1 MSNQNP
7 NNGQASNES
16 DRTARPDAFKQ
27 PGPGVTQVPGAGQK
41 DGPASAAKP
50 ASGFGSASVPGGAS
64 APVHPCAAAGTT
76 GGFSS
81 GAVAAAPRFSKKGN
95 APLLVTVLLL
105 ALLIVA
111 GIGSCVS
118 GSVANSSSISLGDR
132 VAIITLDGTIQY
144 DGSECSPE
152 GFKMLLD
159 EAENDPSIKAL
170 VLRVNSGGGTA
181 TAGEE
186 MTEYLKDFEKPVV
199 VSTAAVN
206 ASATY
211 EISSQAD
218 YIFAAQSSEVG
229 SIGTII
235 ELKDYSDLMAMLGVN
250 IDTISS
256 AESKDS
262 SYGIRELSDEERE
275 HYQQMVDEINQM
287 FIANVAEGRGV
298 SERKVANE
306 WANGLTW
313 TGVTAQK
320 MGLVDEIGTLEDAC
334 DKAAELAGCGDS
346 YETTEL
352 YFATSGI
359 ENLLGSF

>member
-7 NNGQASNES
+7 NNEPAPLQPESPTRPGASLQSGDAAPQASGTWQEP
-16 DRTARPDAFKQ
+16 TAQTASSTKR
-27 PGPGVTQVPGAGQK
+27 PGV
-41 DGPASAAKP
+41 AAR
-50 ASGFGSASVPGGAS
+50 AS
-64 APVHPCAAAGTT
+64 APVHPSAANGAA
-76 GGFSS
+76 GGFSAA
-81 GAVAAAPRFSKKGN
+81 AVAAKPLSPKKGN
-95 APLLVTVLLL
+95 APLLVTILLL
-105 ALLIVA
+105 VLLIVA

-118 GSVANSSSISLGDR
+118 GSTANSSSISLGDK
-132 VAIITLDGTIQY
+132 VAVIALDGTIQY
-144 DGSECSPE
+144 DGSACSPE

-159 EAENDPSIKAL
+159 EAENDPSIKAV

-199 VSTAAVN
+199 VSTAAIN
-206 ASATY
+206 ASAAY

-218 YIFAAQSSEVG
+218 FIYAAQSSEVG

-235 ELKDYSDLMAMLGVN
+235 ELMDYSDLMGMLGIN

-313 TGVTAQK
+313 TGKTAK
-320 MGLVDEIGTLEDAC
+320 EMGLVDEIGTLEDAC
-334 DKAAELAGCGDS
+334 DKAAELAGCEDA

-352 YFATSGI
+352 YFASTGI
-359 ENLLGSF
+359 ESLLGSF

>member
-1 MSNQNP
+1 MSNQTP
-7 NNGQASNES
+7 NNGPVPIEPNPSVQ
-16 DRTARPDAFKQ
+16 PDASGR
-27 PGPGVTQVPGAGQK
+27 PGCA
-41 DGPASAAKP
+41 ASQA
-50 ASGFGSASVPGGAS
+50 PGGWQEQKAQAGAAARAS
-64 APVHPCAAAGTT
+64 APVHPHAAAAMAGAP
-76 GGFSS
+76 SAA
-81 GAVAAAPRFSKKGN
+81 AVAAKPLSSKKGN

-105 ALLIVA
+105 VLLIVA
-111 GIGSCVS
+111 GVGSCVS
-118 GSVANSSSISLGDR
+118 GSAANSSSISLGDR
-132 VAIITLDGTIQY
+132 VAVITLDGTIQY
-144 DGSECSPE
+144 DGSACSPE

-159 EAENDPSIKAL
+159 EAANDPSIKAV

-199 VSTAAVN
+199 VSTAAIN
-206 ASATY
+206 ASAAY

-235 ELKDYSDLMAMLGVN
+235 ELMDYSDLMGMLGIN

-313 TGVTAQK
+313 TGITAQK

-359 ENLLGSF
+359 ENLLGSL

>member
-1 MSNQNP
+1 MSNQTP
-7 NNGQASNES
+7 NNGPVPIEPNPSVQ
-16 DRTARPDAFKQ
+16 PDASGR
-27 PGPGVTQVPGAGQK
+27 PGCA
-41 DGPASAAKP
+41 ASQA
-50 ASGFGSASVPGGAS
+50 PGGWQEQTAQGGAAARAS
-64 APVHPCAAAGTT
+64 APVHPHAAAAMAGAP
-76 GGFSS
+76 SAA
-81 GAVAAAPRFSKKGN
+81 AVAAKPLSSKKGN

-105 ALLIVA
+105 VLLIVA
-111 GIGSCVS
+111 GVGSCVS
-118 GSVANSSSISLGDR
+118 GSAANSSSISLGDR
-132 VAIITLDGTIQY
+132 VAVITLDGTIQY
-144 DGSECSPE
+144 DGSACSPE

-159 EAENDPSIKAL
+159 EAANDPSIKAV

-199 VSTAAVN
+199 VSTAAIN
-206 ASATY
+206 ASAAY

-235 ELKDYSDLMAMLGVN
+235 ELMDYSDLMGMLGIN

-313 TGVTAQK
+313 TGITAQK

-359 ENLLGSF
+359 ENLLGSL

>member
-1 MSNQNP
+1 MSNQTP
-7 NNGQASNES
+7 NNGPVPIEPNPSVQ
-16 DRTARPDAFKQ
+16 PDASGR
-27 PGPGVTQVPGAGQK
+27 PGCA
-41 DGPASAAKP
+41 ASQA
-50 ASGFGSASVPGGAS
+50 PGGWQEQTAQAGAAARAS
-64 APVHPCAAAGTT
+64 APVHPHAAAAMAGAP
-76 GGFSS
+76 SAA
-81 GAVAAAPRFSKKGN
+81 AVAAKPLSSKKGN

-105 ALLIVA
+105 VLLIVA
-111 GIGSCVS
+111 GVGSCVS
-118 GSVANSSSISLGDR
+118 GSAANSSSISLGDR
-132 VAIITLDGTIQY
+132 VAVITLDGTIQY
-144 DGSECSPE
+144 DGSACSPE

-159 EAENDPSIKAL
+159 EAANDPSIKAV

-199 VSTAAVN
+199 VSTAAIN
-206 ASATY
+206 ASAAY

-235 ELKDYSDLMAMLGVN
+235 ELMYYSDLMGMLGIN

-287 FIANVAEGRGV
+287 FIANVA
-298 SERKVANE
+298 
-306 WANGLTW
+306 
-313 TGVTAQK
+313 
-320 MGLVDEIGTLEDAC
+320 
-334 DKAAELAGCGDS
+334 
-346 YETTEL
+346 
-352 YFATSGI
+352 
-359 ENLLGSF
+359 

>member
-1 MSNQNP
+1 MSNQTP
-7 NNGQASNES
+7 NNGPVPIEPNPSVQ
-16 DRTARPDAFKQ
+16 PDASGR
-27 PGPGVTQVPGAGQK
+27 PGCA
-41 DGPASAAKP
+41 ASQA
-50 ASGFGSASVPGGAS
+50 PGGWQEQKAQAGAAARAS
-64 APVHPCAAAGTT
+64 APVHPHAAAAMAGAP
-76 GGFSS
+76 SAA
-81 GAVAAAPRFSKKGN
+81 AVAAKPLSSKKGN

-105 ALLIVA
+105 VLLIVA
-111 GIGSCVS
+111 GVGSCVS
-118 GSVANSSSISLGDR
+118 GSAANSSSISLGDR
-132 VAIITLDGTIQY
+132 VAVITLDGTIQY
-144 DGSECSPE
+144 DGSACSPE

-159 EAENDPSIKAL
+159 EAANDPSIKAV

-199 VSTAAVN
+199 VSTAAIN
-206 ASATY
+206 ASAAY

-235 ELKDYSDLMAMLGVN
+235 ELMDYSDLMGMLGIN

-313 TGVTAQK
+313 TGITAQK

-359 ENLLGSF
+359 ESLFGSL

>member
-1 MSNQNP
+1 M
-7 NNGQASNES
+7 
-16 DRTARPDAFKQ
+16 
-27 PGPGVTQVPGAGQK
+27 
-41 DGPASAAKP
+41 
-50 ASGFGSASVPGGAS
+50 
-64 APVHPCAAAGTT
+64 
-76 GGFSS
+76 
-81 GAVAAAPRFSKKGN
+81 
-95 APLLVTVLLL
+95 LVTILLL

-111 GIGSCVS
+111 GIGSCIS
-118 GSVANSSSISLGDR
+118 GSAANNSSFSLGDK

-144 DGSECSPE
+144 DGSACSPE
-152 GFKMLLD
+152 GFKVLLN
-159 EAENDPSIKAL
+159 EAANDPSIKAV

-199 VSTAAVN
+199 VSSATIN
-206 ASATY
+206 ASAAY

-218 YIFAAQSSEVG
+218 YIYAAQSSEVG
-229 SIGTII
+229 SIGTVI
-235 ELKDYSDLMAMLGVN
+235 ELMDYSDLMGMLGIN

-256 AESKDS
+256 ADSKDS

-313 TGVTAQK
+313 TGKTAK
-320 MGLVDEIGTLEDAC
+320 EMGLVDEIGTLEDAC
-334 DKAAELAGCGDS
+334 DKAAELAGCEDA

-352 YFATSGI
+352 YFATSGV
-359 ENLLGSF
+359 ESLLGSL

>member
-7 NNGQASNES
+7 NIEPAPVPSGSSSQPDES
-16 DRTARPDAFKQ
+16 RQ
-27 PGPGVTQVPGAGQK
+27 PGAAAQAPGAWRT
-41 DGPASAAKP
+41 DAPASAGKP
-50 ASGFGSASVPGGAS
+50 SAGFAATASGGGP
-64 APVHPCAAAGTT
+64 APVHPYAATGAAGGSSAAAV
-76 GGFSS
+76 S
-81 GAVAAAPRFSKKGN
+81 AKPLPSKKGN
-95 APLLVTVLLL
+95 APLLVTLLLL

-118 GSVANSSSISLGDR
+118 GSAAGNSSISLGDR
-132 VAIITLDGTIQY
+132 VAVIALDGTIQY
-144 DGSECSPE
+144 DGSACSPE

-159 EAENDPSIKAL
+159 EAENDPSIKAV

-186 MTEYLKDFEKPVV
+186 MAEYLKDFEKPVV
-199 VSTAAVN
+199 VSSAAIN
-206 ASATY
+206 ASAAY

-235 ELKDYSDLMAMLGVN
+235 ELMDYSDLFEMLGIDV
-250 IDTISS
+250 DTISS
-256 AESKDS
+256 ADSKDS
-262 SYGIRELSDEERE
+262 SYGIRALTDEERE

-287 FIANVAEGRGV
+287 FIENVAEGRGV
-298 SERKVANE
+298 SEQKVADE

-313 TGVTAQK
+313 TGITAQK

-352 YFATSGI
+352 YFAASGI
-359 ENLLGSF
+359 ESLLGSL

>member
-1 MSNQNP
+1 MSNQTP
-7 NNGQASNES
+7 NNGPVPIEPNPSVQ
-16 DRTARPDAFKQ
+16 PDASGR
-27 PGPGVTQVPGAGQK
+27 PGCA
-41 DGPASAAKP
+41 ASQA
-50 ASGFGSASVPGGAS
+50 PGGWQEQKAQAGAAARAS
-64 APVHPCAAAGTT
+64 APVHPHAAAAMAGAP
-76 GGFSS
+76 SAA
-81 GAVAAAPRFSKKGN
+81 AVAAKPLSSKKGN

-105 ALLIVA
+105 VLLIVA
-111 GIGSCVS
+111 GVGSRVS
-118 GSVANSSSISLGDR
+118 GSAANSSSISLGDR
-132 VAIITLDGTIQY
+132 VAVITLDGTIQY
-144 DGSECSPE
+144 DGSACSPE

-159 EAENDPSIKAL
+159 EAANDPSIKAV

-199 VSTAAVN
+199 VSTAAIN
-206 ASATY
+206 ASAAY

-235 ELKDYSDLMAMLGVN
+235 ELMDYSDLMGMLGIN

-313 TGVTAQK
+313 TGITAQK

-359 ENLLGSF
+359 ESLFGSL

>member
-1 MSNQNP
+1 MSNQTP
-7 NNGQASNES
+7 NNGPVPIEPNPSVQ
-16 DRTARPDAFKQ
+16 PDASGR
-27 PGPGVTQVPGAGQK
+27 PGCA
-41 DGPASAAKP
+41 ASQA
-50 ASGFGSASVPGGAS
+50 PGGWQEQTAQAGAAARAS
-64 APVHPCAAAGTT
+64 APVHPHAAAAMAGAP
-76 GGFSS
+76 SAA
-81 GAVAAAPRFSKKGN
+81 AVAAKPLSSKKGN

-105 ALLIVA
+105 VLLIVA
-111 GIGSCVS
+111 GVGSCVS
-118 GSVANSSSISLGDR
+118 GSAANSSSISLGDR
-132 VAIITLDGTIQY
+132 VAVITLDGTIQY
-144 DGSECSPE
+144 DGSACSPE

-159 EAENDPSIKAL
+159 EAANDPSIKAE

-199 VSTAAVN
+199 VSTAAIN
-206 ASATY
+206 ASAAY

-235 ELKDYSDLMAMLGVN
+235 ELMDYSDLMGMLGIN

-313 TGVTAQK
+313 TGITAQK

-352 YFATSGI
+352 YFATSGR
-359 ENLLGSF
+359 ENLLGSL